1 MFHKS
6 LKALFT
12 GDHVIMTES
21 GLSILEQYNHGSGK
35 DSSVECLWVNVFEYS
50 FKNVERLI

>member
-1 MFHKS
+1 MCLFHKS

-21 GLSILEQYNHGSGK
+21 GLSILEQYNHGSGE
-35 DSSVECLWVNVFEYS
+35 DFLLNVF
-50 FKNVERLI
+50 RLIFLNIHSRT